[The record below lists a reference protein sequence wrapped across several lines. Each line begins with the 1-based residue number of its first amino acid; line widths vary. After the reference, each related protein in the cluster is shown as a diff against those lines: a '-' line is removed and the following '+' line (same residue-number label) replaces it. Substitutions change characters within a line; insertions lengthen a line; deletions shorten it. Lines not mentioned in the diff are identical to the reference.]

1 LSNYQ
6 IISIFVYGEIIEVNK
21 SISRSKLD
29 EELIK
34 LPKKKAPI
42 SLDKYFGK
50 INFGIDGLD
59 YQLKAR
65 DEWR

>member
-1 LSNYQ
+1 MAK
-6 IISIFVYGEIIEVNK
+6 IIEVNK

-29 EELIK
+29 EELTK

-59 YQLKAR
+59 YQLKTR